1 MGDYYCGICGYIT
14 YSKSSMDRHNMRK
27 KPCKPKKILPSS
39 ANKNIALPA
48 PKEYSIG
55 LNINVE

>member
-14 YSKSSMDRHNMRK
+14 YSKCSMDRHNMRK

-39 ANKNIALPA
+39 TNLNVVRSE
-48 PKEYSIG
+48 PKE
-55 LNINVE
+55 LVLRK

>member
-39 ANKNIALPA
+39 ANVVRLE
-48 PKEYSIG
+48 PKE
-55 LNINVE
+55 LVLRK

>member
-14 YSKSSMDRHNMRK
+14 YSKSSMDRHKMRK

-39 ANKNIALPA
+39 TNLNVVRLGL
-48 PKEYSIG
+48 KESVLRI
-55 LNINVE
+55 